1 MVQNTLQICK
11 KNTPPPPPP
20 PLHFPPPSPIKK
32 ASWKK
37 KSNPDCCWA
46 CAFTQAARGTR
57 GKFLHGPLVFGVFW
71 PQNTGVLTIIRPG
84 IPEFLPEFL
93 SGFLKEQEY
102 RILRWR
108 CKCTGQP
115 HGILEKAV
123 GIRVIRPE
131 HRDSHQN
138 SYRNSR
144 ILTGIP
150 IGILKRTRIKNS

>member
-1 MVQNTLQICK
+1 M
-11 KNTPPPPPP
+11 
-20 PLHFPPPSPIKK
+20 
-32 ASWKK
+32 
-37 KSNPDCCWA
+37 
-46 CAFTQAARGTR
+46 
-57 GKFLHGPLVFGVFW
+57 HGPLVFGVFW

-102 RILRWR
+102 RFLRWR

-131 HRDSHQN
+131 HRNSHQN
-138 SYRNSR
+138 SPRNSR

-150 IGILKRTRIKNS
+150 IGILKRTRIKNSQVGVQMHRPAPRGFSKTGGLEFQSLSYVTLGILKPFL